1 VSPRGIAIA
10 EVEQAASGLHRIT
23 KDRARRQQLTP
34 MLKGGPP
41 CFTLFLNFWKA
52 NENSQPQPEK
62 TRMASMPLLSI
73 SHTSKPC
80 TTNVEGPH
88 SGVIGCA
95 RTFSLCTLMYYVI
108 VS

>member
-1 VSPRGIAIA
+1 LFDRYSGELAVSPRGIAIA

-52 NENSQPQPEK
+52 NENSHPQPEK
-62 TRMASMPLLSI
+62 TPNGINAAAI
-73 SHTSKPC
+73 
-80 TTNVEGPH
+80 N
-88 SGVIGCA
+88 
-95 RTFSLCTLMYYVI
+95 
-108 VS
+108 